1 MKSAFLNP
9 MRRFADPET
18 LRRLI
23 TVGLC
28 ALMVTGCALDQRQ
41 RRLAEDAIAEG
52 RLEEGMSDLARAR
65 SQRPD
70 SVTLKVGELSLRTQ
84 LIGELIDKARAA
96 ESVGR
101 FQEASETLQRAL
113 ALEPANS
120 RVQER
125 LASLALA
132 VTQKEKLDQVE
143 SLASAGRSAQAL
155 ALAEQALRDTPA
167 HAGLLAAQRG
177 LRAKQREQEIASSQ
191 SSLAEKRPISL
202 DFRDASLRTV
212 LDVVSRNSGLNFVL
226 DPAVK
231 PEIRVTVF
239 LKNTPVEEALD
250 LLVNTHQ
257 LAKKVLDSKTVL
269 IYPATPEKQKEHQEQ
284 VVRVFY
290 LANADVRAA
299 SNFLK
304 AMLRVKD
311 PYVDEKSNVLAL
323 RDSKENIVLAEKL
336 LAVFDA
342 NEPEVLLDV
351 EVLEV
356 TTNRLLQLGVSPPT
370 TFSLTPLPTTPITT
384 GQTNSGSSGST
395 ATGITLYDLLRNL
408 DSRHVQASIGGIAVN
423 AKSSTGDVTTLA
435 NPKLRARNREKA
447 SVMIGDKIPVV
458 TSTIG
463 TGGFVSESISY
474 QDVGLKLNVE
484 PTIFPNDEV
493 AIKMALEVSTLGA
506 AVKSSGGSTA
516 YQISTRNATT
526 VLRLKDG
533 ETQLLAGLLSR
544 NRESSKTGWPGL
556 SEIPVLGRL
565 FADHQDVNNQ
575 TELVLA
581 VTPRVL
587 RNVRQPLAHEAETWV
602 GTELSPRLRPYGGF
616 NVAPSAE
623 EAPPKASAQQST
635 EPRKAGSPRPS
646 TSAGEPMTPGGVFKL
661 QLAGPAQVKSGQTFD
676 VQLTLEAS
684 SPMRGL
690 PAEVSFDTTRFGFVD
705 AVEEPFFKQ
714 GDAETKFSKT
724 IDANAGRVTLGVI
737 RIQATGAQGQGKVAT
752 LRFKALEPSDSA
764 EIRVTRATPLSLDA
778 PAPAQP
784 LPAPLVVKVLP

>member
-1 MKSAFLNP
+1 MNRL
-9 MRRFADPET
+9 ADPQIW
-18 LRRLI
+18 LRVV
-23 TVGLC
+23 TVAFC
-28 ALMVTGCALDQRQ
+28 AVTVAGCAMDQRQ

-52 RLEEGMSDLARAR
+52 RLEEGMGELARAR
-65 SQRPD
+65 AQRPD

-84 LIGELIDKARAA
+84 LVGELIDKARMA
-96 ESVGR
+96 ESGGR
-101 FQEASETLQRAL
+101 FQEANETLQRAL
-113 ALEPANS
+113 ALDPANG

-125 LASLALA
+125 IASLAVA
-132 VTQKEKLDQVE
+132 VTQKERLDEVE
-143 SLASAGRSAQAL
+143 SLSAAGKSTQAL
-155 ALAEQALRDTPA
+155 ALTEQALRDTPT
-167 HAGLLAAQRG
+167 HTGLLTAQRT
-177 LRAKQREQEIASSQ
+177 LRAKQREQEIALSQ

-226 DPAVK
+226 DPGVK

-239 LKNTPVEEALD
+239 LKNTPVEDALE
-250 LLVNTHQ
+250 LLVSTHQ

-269 IYPATPEKQKEHQEQ
+269 IYPSTPEKQKEHQEQ

-290 LANADVRAA
+290 LANVDVRAA

-304 AMLRVKD
+304 SMLHVKD
-311 PYVDEKSNVLAL
+311 PYVDEKSNALAL
-323 RDSKENIVLAEKL
+323 RDSKETIVLAEKL

-342 NEPEVLLDV
+342 SEPEVMLDV

-370 TFSLTPLPTTPITT
+370 SFSLTPLPTTPITT
-384 GQTNSGSSGST
+384 GQGGNGGSSSAGFSSN
-395 ATGITLYDLLRNL
+395 GITLYDLLHNL
-408 DSRHVQASIGGIAVN
+408 NKQHVQMSVGGVSVN
-423 AKSSTGDVTTLA
+423 AKSSSGDVTTLA

-484 PTIFPNDEV
+484 PTVFPNDEV

-556 SEIPVLGRL
+556 SEIPLFGRL

-575 TELVLA
+575 TELILA
-581 VTPRVL
+581 VTPRIL

-616 NVAPSAE
+616 NIGVSANDVGAKRDTQVAAE
-623 EAPPKASAQQST
+623 RQPT
-635 EPRKAGSPRPS
+635 L
-646 TSAGEPMTPGGVFKL
+646 SAGALLASDAGANAAGFKL
-661 QLAGPAQVKSGQTFD
+661 QLAGPQQVQLGQTFD
-676 VQLTLEAS
+676 VMIQMDAS
-684 SPMRGL
+684 MPLRGL
-690 PAEVSFDTTRFGFVD
+690 PAELSYDNTRFTLLD
-705 AVEEPFFKQ
+705 AYEEPFFKQ
-714 GDAETKFSKT
+714 GEAETKFSKA
-724 IDANAGRVTLGVI
+724 IDASSGRVTLGII
-737 RIQATGAQGQGKVAT
+737 RMQATGAQGQGKVAT
-752 LRFKALEPSDSA
+752 LRFKAIASGSGA
-764 EIRVTRATPLSLDA
+764 EIRLTRATPLSLNA
-778 PAPAQP
+778 PAPSQP
-784 LPAPLVVKVLP
+784 LPPGLAVTVTQ

>member
-1 MKSAFLNP
+1 M
-9 MRRFADPET
+9 
-18 LRRLI
+18 
-23 TVGLC
+23 G
-28 ALMVTGCALDQRQ
+28 
-41 RRLAEDAIAEG
+41 
-52 RLEEGMSDLARAR
+52 DLARAR
-65 SQRPD
+65 AQRPD

-84 LIGELIDKARAA
+84 LVGELIDKARVA
-96 ESVGR
+96 ESAGR
-101 FQEASETLQRAL
+101 FQETNETLQRAL
-113 ALEPANS
+113 ALDPANG

-125 LASLALA
+125 LASLAVA
-132 VTQKEKLDQVE
+132 VTQKERLDEVE
-143 SLASAGRSAQAL
+143 SLSAAGKSTQAL
-155 ALAEQALRDTPA
+155 ALAEQALRDTPT
-167 HAGLLAAQRG
+167 HPGLLAAQRT
-177 LRAKQREQEIASSQ
+177 LRAKQREQEIALSQ

-212 LDVVSRNSGLNFVL
+212 LDVVSRSSGLNFVL
-226 DPAVK
+226 DPGVK

-239 LKNTPVEEALD
+239 LKNTPVEDALD

-290 LANADVRAA
+290 LANVDVRAA

-311 PYVDEKSNVLAL
+311 PFVDEKSNSLAL

-342 NEPEVLLDV
+342 NEPEVMLDV

-370 TFSLTPLPTTPITT
+370 SFSLTPLPTTPITT
-384 GQTNSGSSGST
+384 GQGSTGSSGSSSN
-395 ATGITLYDLLRNL
+395 GMTLYDILRNL
-408 DSRHVQASIGGIAVN
+408 DSRHVQANVGGISVN
-423 AKSSTGDVTTLA
+423 AKSSSGDVTTLA

-463 TGGFVSESISY
+463 TGGFVSESINY

-484 PTIFPNDEV
+484 PTVFPNDEV
-493 AIKMALEVSTLGA
+493 AIKIALEVSTLGA

-556 SEIPVLGRL
+556 SEIPLLGRL

-616 NVAPSAE
+616 NI
-623 EAPPKASAQQST
+623 
-635 EPRKAGSPRPS
+635 GSPSDDKGTKSNTPLETAERRP
-646 TSAGEPMTPGGVFKL
+646 TTPAAAPQTGDAGASVAGFKL
-661 QLAGPAQVKSGQTFD
+661 LLAGPQQVQLGQTFD
-676 VQLTLEAS
+676 VQLVLDAS
-684 SPMRGL
+684 LPLRGL
-690 PAEVSFDTTRFGFVD
+690 PAELSYDTTRF
-705 AVEEPFFKQ
+705 ALLEATEEVFFKQ
-714 GDAETKFSKT
+714 GDAETKFSKA
-724 IDANAGRVTLGVI
+724 IDASSGRVTLGVI
-737 RIQATGAQGQGKVAT
+737 RMQATGAQGKGKVAT
-752 LRFKALEPSDSA
+752 LRFRAIASGTSG
-764 EIRVTRATPLSLDA
+764 EIRLTRATPLSLNA
-778 PAPAQP
+778 PAPSQP
-784 LPAPLVVKVLP
+784 LPPALVVTVTP